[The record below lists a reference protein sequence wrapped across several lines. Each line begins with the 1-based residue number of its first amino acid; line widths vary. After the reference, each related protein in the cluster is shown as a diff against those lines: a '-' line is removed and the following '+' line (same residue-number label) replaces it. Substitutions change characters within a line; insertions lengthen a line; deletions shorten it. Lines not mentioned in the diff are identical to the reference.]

1 MKRIDASETM
11 ETTSVM
17 THDELAL
24 AWESHHRS
32 PYGTLAI
39 NGVLGVVAYPDR
51 EITGF
56 VSVDLCEVVRE
67 TGAACREQ
75 LGYRGPFERTNEYA
89 FGTLTT
95 DKMIDDA
102 VRTVANSDIGVPVAQ
117 DIDETAKLLRRLRKG
132 GAFVVANTS
141 IIDGCELATIDDRLM
156 ATHLRGCFDGVLFP
170 RNHDGRGV
178 LTKVG
183 ALALV
188 IQQLGLDM
196 REQHIAHIDDTPHHI
211 TSFRARADEM
221 GSLHVASPEHQ
232 ANRQAEELRGI
243 KYKTSAQAIETFV
256 RAQTT
261 GWKTA
266 A

>member
-1 MKRIDASETM
+1 VSEYTVHETM
-11 ETTSVM
+11 EVTSEIS
-17 THDELAL
+17 HDELAL

-75 LGYRGPFERTNEYA
+75 LGYKGPFERTNEYA

-95 DKMIDDA
+95 DAMIDSA
-102 VRTVANSDIGVPVAQ
+102 VRSVANSELGVPVAE
-117 DIDETAKLLRRLRKG
+117 DIDETAKLLHRLRKG

-141 IIDGCELATIDDRLM
+141 IVSGCEIATIDERLM
-156 ATHLRGCFDGVLFP
+156 ATHLRGCFDGILFP
-170 RNHDGRGV
+170 RNHDGRGTM
-178 LTKVG
+178 TKVG

-188 IQQLGLDM
+188 VQQLGLDM
-196 REQHIAHIDDTPHHI
+196 REQHIAHIDDTSHHI
-211 TSFRARADEM
+211 KAFRERREQMA
-221 GSLHVASPEHQ
+221 SLDVVATRHIGNQKDPELDGIRYPTT
-232 ANRQAEELRGI
+232 AEAVEVFVKRQRD
-243 KYKTSAQAIETFV
+243 
-256 RAQTT
+256 
-261 GWKTA
+261 GWA